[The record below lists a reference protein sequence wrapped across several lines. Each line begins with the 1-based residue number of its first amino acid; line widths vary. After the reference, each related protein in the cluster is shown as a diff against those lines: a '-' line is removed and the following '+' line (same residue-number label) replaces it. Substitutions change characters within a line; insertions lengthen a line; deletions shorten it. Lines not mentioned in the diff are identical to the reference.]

1 MKTKIYYNG
10 KCGSCRNTL
19 AILTEAGHEPELI
32 NYLEDTPSKEEL
44 SALLDQMGVAPRE
57 AIRVKELAYKE
68 LGLENPDLSRED
80 LIEAMAENPI
90 LIQRPIVVTD
100 KGAAICRPAENVKA
114 LL

>member
-1 MKTKIYYNG
+1 MTTKIYYNG
-10 KCGSCRNTL
+10 KCGTCRNTL

-32 NYLEDTPSKEEL
+32 NYLKDTPTKEEL
-44 SALLDQMGVAPRE
+44 SSLIDQMGVEPRE
-57 AIRVKELAYKE
+57 AMRAKEAVYKELA
-68 LGLENPDLSRED
+68 LDNPNLSRSE
-80 LIEAMAENPI
+80 LIEAMVDNPI